1 MDEFSVLCCK
11 QVSSVSRPVTRYEG
25 TKQMQVITQQ
35 KWYPQQKQKNEQY
48 SHPPSSFF
56 GFSKLPYISKLFYQR
71 KPEDKNMRFLYT
83 EIRTIN
89 ECFSLNKPLQI
100 TMAG

>member
-1 MDEFSVLCCK
+1 M
-11 QVSSVSRPVTRYEG
+11 VSS
-25 TKQMQVITQQ
+25 TKT
-35 KWYPQQKQKNEQY
+35 KKQIIF
-48 SHPPSSFF
+48 HPSSSFF
-56 GFSKLPYISKLFYQR
+56 GFSKPPYISKLFYHR

-89 ECFSLNKPLQI
+89 EYFSLNMPLQI